1 MFPSAPYEYYVSLD
15 QMKRSDLKREI
26 DRAIK
31 NRQVGPRA
39 DLILERAKIVRAGLN
54 REEALRE
61 LEKILGGDLSA
72 RRSLFDEAMRQ
83 EAEIRLE
90 FATEKFEWALAGPTR
105 DRLLEHLVVRQPGD
119 DIRARLRNFAR
130 SRTLVLDDTVP
141 EIDSRAPLLHALA
154 LSSFA
159 TAITAKT
166 PPKQSRQLL
175 LMALLAEK
183 TAADQHPFPENRWNL
198 LFASFYARSVAD
210 MGVNRNEFIGESWA
224 LYQEAVQA
232 PPTLEEI
239 ESGRFTDR
247 DFDVLTR
254 PADYFE
260 DVTDPTRLPRKDN
273 PVGMTLYLRNHML
286 AEILF
291 GEPYTGRRGRD
302 AEFGEAI
309 VRLGPPDQI
318 SIEPEIGE
326 ANEVMLPP
334 DRSSLANPSRVRP
347 IAVLGTAA
355 TKITLT
361 WDGLAIEGQMAN
373 GGRIAPTQDFSERMS
388 ASDALAEMARQND
401 PTNEVGRDIMA
412 YDESLSGPAESELAW
427 SVPSETT
434 WLDAEG
440 RIHSRF
446 RVAIVPP
453 KGDISWGAGRAIGLR
468 ILRREPTTDGAVI
481 QHEIYRSDA
490 TLSDPHDVRTLPT
503 GEQFYVVSQEFDDLP
518 AGHEYQLVASCE
530 AKWPETEGQSFPG
543 ANRFIVDALRAD
555 ALLLEDARMYA
566 PPLGAT
572 PEEITGL
579 PPAQLDENPLYRV
592 AQGTPFLA
600 EVPFHGARFDPD
612 GAFDLQPTQLVF
624 AAGTFDHQVAPLF
637 REKRERG
644 AAVDL
649 GAVDLSSLAIRFP
662 AGSML
667 STLVPPIEPLG
678 LFVEKRDRG
687 HGAIRVC
694 VTTGGLSPGRY
705 VLMVQLEDRNAG
717 EIAHVRLDFGVTSP
731 GELLSPESLTAR

>member
-26 DRAIK
+26 DRAVK
-31 NRQVGPRA
+31 NRAVGERA
-39 DLILERAKIVRAGLN
+39 DLILERAKVVRAGLN
-54 REEALRE
+54 REGALRD
-61 LEKILGGDLSA
+61 LERILAGDLSA
-72 RRSLFDEAMRQ
+72 RRSLFDEALRQ

-90 FATEKFEWALAGPTR
+90 FAAENFDWALAGPTR
-105 DRLLEHLVVRQPGD
+105 DRLLEHLIVRQSGD

-130 SRTLVLDDTVP
+130 SRALVLDETLP
-141 EIDSRAPLLHALA
+141 ETDSRAPLLHALA

-159 TAITAKT
+159 SAITAKT

-183 TAADQHPFPENRWNL
+183 TAAEQHPFPANRWNL
-198 LFASFYARSVAD
+198 LFASFYARSLAD
-210 MGVNRNEFIGESWA
+210 MGVNQNEFIEESWA
-224 LYQEAVQA
+224 LYQEAVQS

-254 PADYFE
+254 PADYFK
-260 DVTDPTRLPRKDN
+260 DVTDPTRLPQKNN
-273 PVGMTLYLRNHML
+273 PRGMTLYLRNHML
-286 AEILF
+286 AEILL
-291 GEPYTGRRGRD
+291 GEPYAGRRGRD

-318 SIEPEIGE
+318 SIEPEVGE
-326 ANEVMLPP
+326 ANEVGETPAI
-334 DRSSLANPSRVRP
+334 SSLASTSKARP
-347 IAVLGTAA
+347 IQVLGTGG
-355 TKITLT
+355 TKITFT

-373 GGRIAPTQDFSERMS
+373 GGRIAPTEDFSQRMS
-388 ASDALAEMARQND
+388 AGDALVEMARQND
-401 PTNEVGRDIMA
+401 PTNEVGRDILA
-412 YDESLSGPAESELAW
+412 YDGSVSGPVETALAW

-434 WLDAEG
+434 WLDADG
-440 RIHSRF
+440 RIHSSF

-453 KGDISWGAGRAIGLR
+453 KGDISWGAGRAIALR
-468 ILRREPTTDGAVI
+468 ILRREPTTDGAVV
-481 QHEIYRSDA
+481 QREIYRSDA

-543 ANRFIVDALRAD
+543 VNRFIVDALGAD

-566 PPLGAT
+566 PPLDAS

-579 PPAQLDENPLYRV
+579 PPEQLEENPLYRV

-600 EVPFHGARFDPD
+600 EVPFHGARFSTD
-612 GAFDLQPTQLVF
+612 GSFDLHPMQMVF

-637 REKRERG
+637 REKRER
-644 AAVDL
+644 ADAVDL
-649 GAVDLSSLAIRFP
+649 GAAGLSTLAIRFP

-667 STLVPPIEPLG
+667 STLVPPIEPIG
-678 LFVEKRDRG
+678 VFVEQRARG
-687 HGAIRVC
+687 RGAIRVC